1 MSHLCLMSHTKV
13 TMMTFRSKASK
24 FFGNVLYYA
33 ILGLIGL
40 LVAAFFVGMF
50 LLKQWRWSCG

>member
-1 MSHLCLMSHTKV
+1 MSLRCPTILQRSMT
-13 TMMTFRSKASK
+13 MTFRSKASK
-24 FFGNVLYYA
+24 FFNNVLYYA

-40 LVAAFFVGMF
+40 LIAAFFVGMF